1 MCENRSFIFSTIIA
15 KQYLWQQ
22 NMRFSMTIGDP
33 SAILQQLYYGSLM
46 YTAAICFLTLI

>member
-1 MCENRSFIFSTIIA
+1 MRKSQFYIQYYNCKTIPMA
-15 KQYLWQQ
+15 V
-22 NMRFSMTIGDP
+22 NMRFSMTIDDP